1 MASKKAKNAD
11 WQDGVCMSCRR
22 RKVLL
27 ARPSEPCERSY
38 LFWRP

>member
-11 WQDGVCMSCRR
+11 WQDSVCVPGRR

-27 ARPSEPCERSY
+27 ARPSEPC
-38 LFWRP
+38 